1 MSFAGVSVLTNGELC
16 PSTTSVT
23 DAGAASGYHLL
34 VVEGY
39 SHTKRAP
46 NGKGISSRSFMVGGH
61 RWCIVYYPCGDVP
74 LNADFISLYIVLH
87 DDNIAKDVKVQCEF
101 SFVDQVVWQNPAY
114 IRETGTFIFS
124 KSYPGLGHGRFIRRC
139 ALEQSKNLK
148 NDSFTIRCDI
158 MVTEDLSRVAEVP
171 LSGIFQHY
179 NHLFQTKVGADV
191 TFEVSGETI
200 AAHRCVLAARSPVF
214 MAELFGP
221 MKEGSMSTA
230 IQIQD
235 MEANVFNAMLGYIY
249 TDSLDPNLQMY
260 GMEEEED
267 KPDEDYELDGV
278 MWMQHLF
285 VAADRYGLQRL
296 KLICEEYLSQH
307 MTVNSVMSTLALAD
321 QHQCRDLKEACVR
334 FLRVQTIAC
343 LQSLIANDREHI
355 TRACPFCSKGARC
368 QACFKS
374 VIDQIIATIR

>member
-46 NGKGISSRSFMVGGH
+46 NGKGISSRPFMVGGH
-61 RWCIVYYPCGDVP
+61 RWYIVYYPCGDVP

-296 KLICEEYLSQH
+296 KLICEEYLS
-307 MTVNSVMSTLALAD
+307 
-321 QHQCRDLKEACVR
+321 
-334 FLRVQTIAC
+334 
-343 LQSLIANDREHI
+343 EHI
-355 TRACPFCSKGARC
+355 
-368 QACFKS
+368 
-374 VIDQIIATIR
+374 